1 MLLNV
6 LMKIKQNHF
15 RQEFSTQ
22 ARFLESV
29 CSAGDPGMG
38 IRVCYPDPFGKP
50 RAWCALIR
58 LWSNSQQPF
67 DVELRRNECQTLA
80 EVQGIWGS
88 LFENPSRNLTVLLP
102 QCVQEH
108 SMFKYGSALPFR
120 NYHGIHKLT
129 ESIVAV
135 RQHTLHFQTKY
146 SPFIARSEVCQDPP
160 LIIHLFVYRFYF
172 ARAVDFRSF
181 AKNCS
186 FAEKMLEGVHSFP
199 IVSWIC
205 YSFWICDFL
214 HFFADIC
221 GFFAQIFARTS
232 VASKQTIPVFS
243 RAREA
248 KRK

>member
-1 MLLNV
+1 M
-6 LMKIKQNHF
+6 
-15 RQEFSTQ
+15 
-22 ARFLESV
+22 
-29 CSAGDPGMG
+29 
-38 IRVCYPDPFGKP
+38 
-50 RAWCALIR
+50 
-58 LWSNSQQPF
+58 
-67 DVELRRNECQTLA
+67 LA

-88 LFENPSRNLTVLLP
+88 LFENPSRNLTVLLQ

-160 LIIHLFVYRFYF
+160 LMIHLFVYRFYF

-186 FAEKMLEGVHSFP
+186 LAEKMLEGVHSFP

-205 YSFWICDFL
+205 YSF
-214 HFFADIC
+214 
-221 GFFAQIFARTS
+221 
-232 VASKQTIPVFS
+232 
-243 RAREA
+243 
-248 KRK
+248 